1 MTADRLRTGT
11 RRGFTLVEMIVV
23 MAIVI
28 LLFIFLVGG
37 LADLAA
43 SRKLYNAVE
52 QVANSAAL
60 ARSKAISDNAIYHV
74 RVQNKAAD
82 EQWIGVYR
90 FKKTSDALKAQ
101 SELEVRNI
109 PSVGDTWDD
118 LKVVEAFDLKKL
130 DSGTAFET
138 QYDPAQLFL
147 PGMDR
152 VKTAS
157 AVHADPTELYYDP
170 SIVPPIGPS
179 ADNLNLLP
187 KVMPADMKSSADFPS
202 DHRLLYFYPDGTA
215 SGNILFVLRDKQHL
229 GYVRVWPGGLIRSG
243 TIGKRK
249 EYEDLK

>member
-1 MTADRLRTGT
+1 MTADRQRTGM

-23 MAIVI
+23 MAIMI

-43 SRKLYNAVE
+43 SRKLFNAVE

-90 FKKTSDALKAQ
+90 FKKAANALKAADEPTAQ
-101 SELEVRNI
+101 ALDA
-109 PSVGDTWDD
+109 GDTWENPA
-118 LKVVEAFDLKKL
+118 LAEAFDLKKL
-130 DSGTAFET
+130 DSGTEFET
-138 QYDPAQLFL
+138 QYDPSKLFL

-152 VKTAS
+152 VKTAG
-157 AVHADPTELYYDP
+157 AVHADLTELYYDP
-170 SIVPPIGPS
+170 SGATPYPAR
-179 ADNLNLLP
+179 ADKLNLLP
-187 KVMPADMKSSADFPS
+187 KQMPASMTAGPFPS
-202 DHRLLYFYPDGTA
+202 THQLLFFYPDGTA
-215 SGNILFVLRDKQHL
+215 SGNFLFVLRDKQHI

>member
-1 MTADRLRTGT
+1 MTANRQRTGM

-23 MAIVI
+23 MAIMI

-43 SRKLYNAVE
+43 SRKLFNAVE
-52 QVANSAAL
+52 QVANSSAL

-90 FKKTSDALKAQ
+90 FKKASNALKAADETAVQ
-101 SELEVRNI
+101 AMDA
-109 PSVGDTWDD
+109 GDTWDNPG
-118 LKVVEAFDLKKL
+118 LVEAFDLKKL
-130 DSGTAFET
+130 DSGTEFET
-138 QYDPAQLFL
+138 QYDPSKLFL

-152 VKTAS
+152 VKTAG
-157 AVHADPTELYYDP
+157 AVHADLTELYYDSSGATP
-170 SIVPPIGPS
+170 YPAR
-179 ADNLNLLP
+179 ADKLNLLP
-187 KVMPADMKSSADFPS
+187 KQMPASMTAGPFPS
-202 DHRLLYFYPDGTA
+202 THQLLFFYPDGTA
-215 SGNILFVLRDKQHL
+215 SGNFLFVLRDKQHI

>member
-101 SELEVRNI
+101 SELEVQNI

-118 LKVVEAFDLKKL
+118 PKVVEAFDLKKL

-152 VKTAS
+152 VKTAG

-170 SIVPPIGPS
+170 GGAPPIAAR
-179 ADNLNLLP
+179 ADKLNLLP
-187 KVMPADMKSSADFPS
+187 KQMPASMTAGPFLPDDK
-202 DHRLLYFYPDGTA
+202 LLFFYPDGTA

>member
-1 MTADRLRTGT
+1 MTADRQGNRA

-23 MAIVI
+23 MAIMI

-52 QVANSAAL
+52 QVANSSAL

-74 RVQNKAAD
+74 RAMNKAAD

-90 FKKTSDALKAQ
+90 FKKASNALKADHEIEAQ
-101 SELEVRNI
+101 KLD
-109 PSVGDTWDD
+109 VGDTWENTS
-118 LKVVEAFDLKKL
+118 LVEAFDLKKL
-130 DSGTAFET
+130 DSGTFFET
-138 QYDPAQLFL
+138 QYDPSKLFL

-152 VKTAS
+152 VKTVD

-179 ADNLNLLP
+179 ADDLNLLP
-187 KVMPADMKSSADFPS
+187 KEMPGDMKSSASFPS
-202 DHRLLYFYPDGTA
+202 KHRLLYFYPDGTA
-215 SGNILFVLRDKQHL
+215 SGNFLFVLRDKQHI